1 MGKKQRDNYRYYKMT
16 KKAQNISDQS
26 SADEHSQQD
35 AQETQSQTM
44 AEPELRRRSSEE
56 AVDTSQVEVSAEE
69 ENCCKDDENS
79 CKADEN
85 CCKDDEHCQDGTVC
99 EREDEDCCKNVANCA
114 DRKNVDPETPEEDKT
129 SKSSKKKWTKSKKK
143 MMLLSCGLVAL
154 STALILNLSLAFG
167 GEPPEPIAAP
177 ITTDTTLQVT
187 TTVPVTTAAIT
198 TDSMGGQTTA
208 SPTTAAPTTAAPTW
222 FTLAQNNEKTHH
234 AVFDPT
240 WTVSFSLYPTAVS
253 SSLTNIVH
261 LSTGYNDVNYG
272 DKILAVYFLPNTQ
285 HLRFD
290 SDINANYGYSYSY
303 NSSDIPLNQ
312 WTNVTVSQTYA
323 NSTSK
328 YTFAIEIDGTEV
340 HSLEN
345 TRAQQFFGVKEY
357 WSDPWADAALAK
369 VDNVTVVTSRDIGSW
384 SDDETWFNTSD
395 REVWWPNVPKLYK
408 RYEITID
415 AIYIDKVPSQSYMMY
430 VHTVPLFPNCNG
442 WVTVPIQHIKFFGNS
457 HRNVHF
463 FFEGDSALNGF
474 NAAGV
479 QQLKTAQEYH
489 SINNTYDR
497 VLYRDGVEVYKMEN
511 YLGSAV
517 HDNVFGYACPPGCQ
531 LSASAPICAN
541 FLIRNFRIRSFPD
554 LDGAT
559 RSFHDFHNEPNYD
572 PNPRATAG
580 ATPLLQNYI
589 LLIFISVYSILFV

>member
-1 MGKKQRDNYRYYKMT
+1 MT
-16 KKAQNISDQS
+16 RKAQNINDES

-35 AQETQSQTM
+35 VQETQSQTSAV

-69 ENCCKDDENS
+69 ENCCKDDES
-79 CKADEN
+79 CCEDDEN
-85 CCKDDEHCQDGTVC
+85 CQDGTVC

-114 DRKNVDPETPEEDKT
+114 ERENVDPETPEEDKT
-129 SKSSKKKWTKSKKK
+129 SKSSKKKWTKNKKK
-143 MMLLSCGLVAL
+143 MMLLGSGLVAL
-154 STALILNLSLAFG
+154 STALIINLCLAFG
-167 GEPPEPIAAP
+167 GEPPEPITAQ

-198 TDSMGGQTTA
+198 TDSIGGQTTASPTTA

-222 FTLAQNNEKTHH
+222 FALAQNNEKRHH

-240 WTVSFSLYPTAVS
+240 WTVSFSLYPTGVS

-272 DKILAVYFLPNTQ
+272 DKVLAVYFLPNTQ

-357 WSDPWADAALAK
+357 WSNPWADAALAN
-369 VDNVTVVTSRDIGSW
+369 VDNVTVLTSRDIGSW
-384 SDDETWFNTSD
+384 SDDEIWFNTSD

-408 RYEITID
+408 RYELTID
-415 AIYIDKVPSQSYMMY
+415 AIYVGKVSSQSYMMY
-430 VHTVPLFPNCNG
+430 VHTVPIDNCNG
-442 WVTVPIQHIKFFGNS
+442 WVTEPIQHIKFFGSS
-457 HRNVHF
+457 HRNVDF
-463 FFEGDSALNGF
+463 FFDGDSVVNGM
-474 NAAGV
+474 NAVGV
-479 QQLKTAQEYH
+479 QQLKIAQEYH
-489 SINNTYDR
+489 NNTYDR

-517 HDNVFGYACPPGCQ
+517 HDNVFGYACPPGCHT
-531 LSASAPICAN
+531 SGSSPICAD

-554 LDGAT
+554 FDGAT
-559 RSFHDFHNEPNYD
+559 RSFHVFHNMHE

-589 LLIFISVYSILFV
+589 LLIFTIVYSLLFV